1 MASKKVSV
9 RLDVDLP
16 TSDAEALFR
25 HLQSFQPDSGDY
37 REDARIRDAIE
48 VIRDALEEA
57 LKANF

>member
-1 MASKKVSV
+1 MSV

-48 VIRDALEEA
+48 VIRDALAEA